1 MVFLGS
7 YNLELMKYAKL
18 LLSFIL
24 TIVIF
29 FVLNTKMGTIPPIGK
44 FLNPYNGIWQ
54 NEHDESISGEITIPG
69 LKDKVTVH
77 YDEQLIPHVFAQNE
91 HDLYKAQGY
100 LTAKHRL
107 WQLEF
112 QTYASAGRLSE
123 IFGETALNYDRS
135 ERRRGMGYG
144 ADQAIAYMKKNDT
157 ETLGFIQDYA
167 DGVNA
172 YINQL
177 SPKDYP
183 VEYKLL
189 DYKPEE
195 WTPKKTALLL
205 MYMTKMLAGYDDDL
219 EYTNVLREIGEKNFN
234 LLFPDFF
241 DITDPVI
248 PKDTDWSF
256 IDVPQTDLPVSKA
269 VCDTITETITKP
281 HPDNGSNNWAVS
293 GAKSKTGHPILAN
306 DPHLGL
312 NLPAIWYVMQL
323 STPNHN
329 AFGAT
334 IPGALGVI
342 SGFNQY
348 IAWGETNATRDVI
361 DWYKVEFN
369 EDRTKYKYDGTWKDV
384 TFRVEDIKIKG
395 KENYKDS
402 VLYTHHGPVVYDKNF
417 MSDNGRSGYA
427 MRWIGHEGGNNQKTF
442 IEMNKAKNY
451 EDYVSALKY
460 WNAPAQNFVFASTEG
475 DIALWIQGKFPN
487 KWEGQGKFLMDG
499 SNPENDWQS
508 YIPQAYNAHTKNPE
522 RGFVSSANQHPV
534 DENYPYYVFNDGYET
549 YRNRVINDYF
559 NSKEKFGVEDFKA
572 LHNNNFNLKASELLP
587 LMISEMDTSE
597 LTEDELIIFN
607 EIKKWKFNNDID
619 EVGPSIWRQWYG
631 RLRNLL
637 WDEFDI
643 EDVAMMKP
651 YTYQTIYF
659 LKHHSSHE
667 YIDIVE
673 TKDKV
678 ETSQDLYLIAFK
690 EAAER
695 LNEIKSEKGD
705 YKWLTYKATYAG
717 HLLQGLP
724 AFSRFDIPIGGD
736 RNIVNATSEN
746 HGPSWRMI
754 VEMTSPPTALG
765 IYPGGQS
772 GNPGSKYY
780 DNFIDDWAEGKYHA
794 LNFLQ
799 SETTT
804 EAMIGTLTLNPT
816 N

>member
-1 MVFLGS
+1 
-7 YNLELMKYAKL
+7 MKYAKL
-18 LLSFIL
+18 VLSFLL
-24 TIVIF
+24 TIGIF
-29 FVLNTKMGTIPPIGK
+29 YVLNTKLGAVPPIGK
-44 FLNPYNGIWQ
+44 FLNPYAGVWQ
-54 NEHDESISGEITIPG
+54 NEIDESITGEVSIPG
-69 LKDKVTVH
+69 LKDKVSVH
-77 YDEQLIPHVFAQNE
+77 YDAQLIPHVFAQNN

-123 IFGETALNYDRS
+123 IIGEGALNYDRT

-144 ADQAIAYMKKNDT
+144 ADQAISYMEKHDP
-157 ETLGFIQDYA
+157 ETLAFVQDYA

-172 YINQL
+172 YIDQL
-177 SPKDYP
+177 DPKDYP

-189 DYKPEE
+189 DYHPEK

-205 MYMTKMLAGYDDDL
+205 MYMTKMLAGGDDDL
-219 EYTNVLREIGEKNFN
+219 EYTNVLRLFGKANFD

-241 DITDPVI
+241 DINDPVI
-248 PKDTDWSF
+248 PNETDWSF
-256 IDVPQTDLPVSKA
+256 IDVPQTELPESLA
-269 VCDTITETITKP
+269 LLDTIRETIVKP
-281 HPDNGSNNWAVS
+281 NPDNGSNNWAIS
-293 GAKSKTGHPILAN
+293 GEKSATGHPILAN

-312 NLPAIWYVMQL
+312 NLPAIWFVMQL

-334 IPGALGVI
+334 IPGALSVI
-342 SGFNQY
+342 SGFNQH

-369 EDRTKYKYDGTWKDV
+369 DNRTKYKYDGKWKDL
-384 TFRVEDIKIKG
+384 TFRIEDIKIKG
-395 KENYKDS
+395 KENYKDT

-417 MSDNGRSGYA
+417 KSDLELAGYA
-427 MRWIGHEGGNNQKTF
+427 MKWVGHEGGNNQKTF
-442 IEMNKAKNY
+442 LELNKAKNY
-451 EDYVSALKY
+451 DDYVNALAY
-460 WNAPAQNFVFASTEG
+460 WNAPAQNFVFASTDG

-508 YIPQAYNAHTKNPE
+508 YIPQEFNAKVKNPE

-534 DENYPYYVFNDGYET
+534 DENYPFYVFNDGYET
-549 YRNRVINDYF
+549 YRNRVINDF
-559 NSKEKFGVEDFKA
+559 FTSKEKFNVEDFKN
-572 LHNNNFNLKASELLP
+572 LHNNNYNLKAAELVPYMLEHMSTTG
-587 LMISEMDTSE
+587 LNNKE
-597 LTEDELIIFN
+597 LDILS
-607 EIKKWKFNNDID
+607 EIKSWQFNNDID

-631 RLRNLL
+631 KLYNMV
-637 WDEFDI
+637 WDEFDL
-643 EDVAMMKP
+643 EDTALTSP
-651 YTYQTIYF
+651 YTYQTIYL
-659 LKHHSSHE
+659 LKNNGNHE
-667 YIDIVE
+667 LMDIVE
-673 TKDKV
+673 TDKV
-678 ETSQDLYLIAFK
+678 ETASDLFLLAFK
-690 EAAER
+690 KAAER
-695 LNEIKSEKGD
+695 LLEIKEEQGD
-705 YKWLTYKATYAG
+705 YKWANYKGTYAG
-717 HLLQGLP
+717 HLLQALP

-780 DNFIDDWAEGKYHA
+780 DNFIDDWAAGKYHS

-799 SETTT
+799 SD
-804 EAMIGTLTLNPT
+804 EATDVIIGTQTLIPAK
-816 N
+816 

>member
-1 MVFLGS
+1 
-7 YNLELMKYAKL
+7 MKYFKL
-18 LLSFIL
+18 LLSFVL
-24 TIVIF
+24 TIGIF
-29 FVLNTKMGTIPPIGK
+29 FVLNTKLGSIPPLGK
-44 FLNPYNGIWQ
+44 FLNPTSGIWQ
-54 NEHDESISGEITIPG
+54 NETDETITGEIAIPG

-77 YDEQLIPHVFAQNE
+77 YDAQMIPHVFAQNE

-112 QTYASAGRLSE
+112 QTHAAAGRLSE
-123 IFGETALNYDRS
+123 IFGETALDYDRT

-144 ADQAIAYMKKNDT
+144 ADQAMAYMQQHDK
-157 ETLGFIQDYA
+157 ETLAFIQDYA

-177 SPKDYP
+177 SPKEYP

-189 DYKPEE
+189 DYTPEA

-205 MYMTKMLAGYDDDL
+205 MYMTKMLAGRDSDL
-219 EYTNVLREIGEKNFN
+219 EYTNVLRQIGEKDFN

-241 DITDPVI
+241 DSTDPVI
-248 PKDTDWSF
+248 PKETDWSF
-256 IDVPQTDLPVSKA
+256 IDVPQTELPASKRA
-269 VCDTITETITKP
+269 VLDTITETITKP

-293 GAKSKTGHPILAN
+293 GAKSATGNPILAN

-312 NLPAIWYVMQL
+312 NLPAIWFVMQL

-342 SGFNQY
+342 SGFNQH

-369 EDRTKYKYDGTWKDV
+369 EDRTKYMYDDQWKDV
-384 TFRVEDIKIKG
+384 TVRVEDIKIKG
-395 KENYKDS
+395 KATYKDS
-402 VLYTHHGPVVYDKNF
+402 VLYTHHGPVVYEKNF
-417 MSDNGRSGYA
+417 KSDNERSGYA
-427 MRWIGHEGGNNQKTF
+427 MRWIGHDGGNNQKTF
-442 IEMNKAKNY
+442 IQLNKAKNY
-451 EDYVSALKY
+451 NDYVSAIQY
-460 WNAPAQNFVFASTEG
+460 WNAPAQNFVFASTQG
-475 DIALWIQGKFPN
+475 DIALWIQGKFAN

-508 YIPQAYNAHTKNPE
+508 YIPQPYNAHTKNPE

-559 NSKEKFGVEDFKA
+559 NSKETFSVEDFKT
-572 LHNNNFNLKASELLP
+572 LHNNNYNLKASELVPYMLEQMDASS
-587 LMISEMDTSE
+587 LSESE
-597 LTEDELIIFN
+597 KAIYN
-607 EIKKWKFNNDID
+607 EIKTWKFNNDIN

-631 RLRNLL
+631 KLKDTL

-643 EDVAMMKP
+643 KDTAMVSP
-651 YTYQTIYF
+651 FTYQTIYL
-659 LKHHSSHE
+659 LKNHGNHKFM
-667 YIDIVE
+667 DIIA
-673 TKDKV
+673 TKDKT
-678 ETSQDLYLIAFK
+678 ETAKDLFLIAFK
-690 EAAER
+690 EAAKR
-695 LNEIKSEKGD
+695 LTEIKTEKGD
-705 YKWLTYKATYAG
+705 YKWANYKATYAG
-717 HLLQGLP
+717 HLLQALP
-724 AFSRFDIPIGGD
+724 AFSRFNIPIGGD

-754 VEMTSPPTALG
+754 VEMTSPPTAIG

-772 GNPGSKYY
+772 GNPGSQYY
-780 DNFIDDWAEGKYHA
+780 DDFIDDWAAGKYHN

-799 SETTT
+799 SNKAT
-804 EAMIGTLTLNPT
+804 EAIIGTQTLTPASHE
-816 N
+816 